1 MRQRNLVPALT
12 GVVLS
17 AALAA
22 CSGGTA
28 PTPAQGGY
36 GGGWPQGPVGQ
47 GDQDGPAVPLP
58 PEMQQAAGP
67 SGNAAAAP
75 TGAQGAAAGG
85 LPALRTDQLQP
96 VQIMDSAGFGQP
108 MVAATVEIPAGWQTV
123 GGVGWN
129 DSSSCVANQLQ
140 ITWSAIAPDSL
151 TALEIM
157 PGFNW
162 QVAGSEVQFNPCPSA
177 PYRSARELLEATVQ
191 RARPGARV
199 LDYQRLP
206 EIEQKMMQMV
216 QAPGGAQGQ
225 AQVSVEAGRL
235 LVGYQ
240 QDGVDMREM
249 FTATVTFSQAQGNL
263 VAGTGL
269 IHAARAPN
277 GRLDFSLTE
286 RIADSM
292 QPDPKWMAAMQQRS
306 LANLRRV
313 SEAQSNAINDW
324 HNRQMAIIN
333 AKGMA
338 DRHAIRMR
346 THQQV
351 ADIYNGIAR
360 NTSATSDR
368 MHQRAVAA
376 INEVNNYVGVDGGRV
391 VASIHGGDQVFQ
403 DTTNPAHAFSTD
415 APYPN
420 PPPGYAE
427 LQREP

>member
-58 PEMQQAAGP
+58 PEMQQAEGP

-75 TGAQGAAAGG
+75 AGAQGAAAGG
-85 LPALRTDQLQP
+85 LPALRTDQLQQ
-96 VQIMDSAGFGQP
+96 VRIMDSAGFGQP

-162 QVAGSEVQFNPCPSA
+162 QVAGTEVQFNPCPSA
-177 PYRSARELLEATVQ
+177 PYRSTRELLEATVQ

-199 LDYQRLP
+199 LDYQRMP
-206 EIEQKMMQMV
+206 EVEQKMAQMA
-216 QAPGGAQGQ
+216 QGQGGAQ
-225 AQVSVEAGRL
+225 AQVRPDAGRL
-235 LVGYQ
+235 LVAYEK
-240 QDGVDMREM
+240 DGVDMREM
-249 FTATVTFSQAQGNL
+249 FTAAVTFSQAQGNL
-263 VAGTGL
+263 VGGTGL

-286 RIADSM
+286 RIANSM
-292 QPDPKWMAAMQQRS
+292 QPDPRWMEAMKQRS
-306 LANLRRV
+306 MANIQRIG
-313 SEAQSNAINDW
+313 SAQSAAINDW

-333 AKGMA
+333 AKGAA
-338 DRHAIRMR
+338 DRHAERMR
-346 THQQV
+346 GNQQV
-351 ADIYNGIAR
+351 ADIYSGIAR
-360 NTSATSDR
+360 NTSDTSDR
-368 MHQRAVAA
+368 MQQRAVAA
-376 INEVNNYVGVDGGRV
+376 INEVNNYTGVDGGRV
-391 VASIHGGDQVFQ
+391 SSSIHGGNQVFQ
-403 DTTNPAHAFSTD
+403 DTSNPNNAYSTS

-420 PPPGYAE
+420 PPSGYVE